1 MSICHLNLYLR
12 NSLGRFLRFVC
23 LSALLY
29 PSLSL
34 LSRFLCLPSATAILL
49 CLFFAPT
56 WLRCFGNADNISCAS
71 AAVGSALATAAPALP
86 LPLLCAAAALSP
98 SLVLAGNST
107 DSFVSLFHPSPPVL
121 RFCGCHNRRQFYLC
135 CFMSTL
141 TRALMRSYTHSH
153 TRAHREIQPSHTR
166 SLHAR
171 SVDIFINVAQWAA
184 KPNRVEPKLICWRIA
199 KYGPKTV
206 AEY

>member
-1 MSICHLNLYLR
+1 MRIIFPVPVQQLAAHLQRLR
-12 NSLGRFLRFVC
+12 
-23 LSALLY
+23 
-29 PSLSL
+29 
-34 LSRFLCLPSATAILL
+34 LL
-49 CLFFAPT
+49 C
-56 WLRCFGNADNISCAS
+56 CSAS
-71 AAVGSALATAAPALP
+71 AAVAALP
-86 LPLLCAAAALSP
+86 P

-107 DSFVSLFHPSPPVL
+107 DSFVSLFSASSLSPV

-141 TRALMRSYTHSH
+141 TRALMHSYTHSH
-153 TRAHREIQPSHTR
+153 THSLTHTEIQPSHTR
-166 SLHAR
+166 SFHAR

-184 KPNRVEPKLICWRIA
+184 KPNRAEPKLICWRIA